1 MSSTLFADISH
12 NSPVMPSIFLDDDVS
27 SVFKESYRGFSVD
40 PDCRFHEVKNV
51 SCCPQDRK
59 FKIELQFSVSDID
72 LNNLYLKTPR
82 G

>member
-1 MSSTLFADISH
+1 MEDKDFKHRGSEADRGMRLLRYKTLIST
-12 NSPVMPSIFLDDDVS
+12 
-27 SVFKESYRGFSVD
+27 R
-40 PDCRFHEVKNV
+40 
-51 SCCPQDRK
+51 DRK

>member
-1 MSSTLFADISH
+1 MKFLFISILLGGFSFSTIKAEDISKKVESLKIEV
-12 NSPVMPSIFLDDDVS
+12 NSL
-27 SVFKESYRGFSVD
+27 KTQQEHL
-40 PDCRFHEVKNV
+40 C
-51 SCCPQDRK
+51 RK

>member
-1 MSSTLFADISH
+1 M
-12 NSPVMPSIFLDDDVS
+12 N
-27 SVFKESYRGFSVD
+27 Y
-40 PDCRFHEVKNV
+40 
-51 SCCPQDRK
+51 RK

>member
-1 MSSTLFADISH
+1 MSHCISLDQ
-12 NSPVMPSIFLDDDVS
+12 FLLI
-27 SVFKESYRGFSVD
+27 
-40 PDCRFHEVKNV
+40 N
-51 SCCPQDRK
+51 RK

>member
-1 MSSTLFADISH
+1 MVRDI
-12 NSPVMPSIFLDDDVS
+12 LLL
-27 SVFKESYRGFSVD
+27 KECV
-40 PDCRFHEVKNV
+40 
-51 SCCPQDRK
+51 RK